1 MSRILTY
8 SVGAINQSGT
18 IGWKTSC
25 KIVANPMYKSLE
37 APSILSSALSQMTYW
52 RLGTPEVALQIT
64 FRVVINYLYIYKKF
78 YGLNKLFLTFG
89 IYSLIESEF

>member
-1 MSRILTY
+1 
-8 SVGAINQSGT
+8 
-18 IGWKTSC
+18 
-25 KIVANPMYKSLE
+25 
-37 APSILSSALSQMTYW
+37 MTYW

>member
-1 MSRILTY
+1 M
-8 SVGAINQSGT
+8 
-18 IGWKTSC
+18 
-25 KIVANPMYKSLE
+25 ANPMYKSLE

-78 YGLNKLFLTFG
+78 YGLKKLFLTFG